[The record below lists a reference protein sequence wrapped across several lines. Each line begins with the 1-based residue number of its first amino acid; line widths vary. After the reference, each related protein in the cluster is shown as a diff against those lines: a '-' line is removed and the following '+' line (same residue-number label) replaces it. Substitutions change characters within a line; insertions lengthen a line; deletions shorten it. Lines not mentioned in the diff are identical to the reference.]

1 MSRTEEVG
9 DDKKVNSQLTLTAPK
24 YGSYS
29 TNVEC
34 QRQSLSDHRAGSSDT
49 PELWDL

>member
-1 MSRTEEVG
+1 MDKVSRTEEAE
-9 DDKKVNSQLTLTAPK
+9 DDKKVNSQLTTAK

-34 QRQSLSDHRAGSSDT
+34 QRYSLSDHRAAPPDT
-49 PELWDL
+49 PEL